1 MIYFFINKF
10 MNRTENIINRLNIWM
25 NNTEYDDNGYLLS
38 SDNEYK
44 CKFENNKIN
53 VYHLKTNRRIA
64 IISLEL
70 EFMMLD
76 LTHKTEQEEFDN
88 FILKQYT
95 NSLIYRILST
105 V

>member
-1 MIYFFINKF
+1 
-10 MNRTENIINRLNIWM
+10 MNRTEKIINRLNIWM
-25 NNTEYDDNGYLLS
+25 NNIEYDDNGYLLS

-44 CKFENNKIN
+44 CKLENNQII
-53 VYHLKTNRRIA
+53 VYHLKTNRKIA

-70 EFMMLD
+70 EFRMLD

>member
-1 MIYFFINKF
+1 MSRIEK
-10 MNRTENIINRLNIWM
+10 IINRLNIWM

-38 SDNEYK
+38 NNNKYESK
-44 CKFENNKIN
+44 LENNKIN

-76 LTHKTEQEEFDN
+76 LTYKTEQEQYDN

-95 NSLIYRILST
+95 HSLIYRILST

>member
-1 MIYFFINKF
+1 MSRIEK
-10 MNRTENIINRLNIWM
+10 IINRLNIWM

-38 SDNEYK
+38 NNNEYESK
-44 CKFENNKIN
+44 LESNKIN

-70 EFMMLD
+70 EFMILD
-76 LTHKTEQEEFDN
+76 LTYKTEQEQYDN

-95 NSLIYRILST
+95 HSLIYRILST